1 MYRLSSKPEKLSFD
15 WIFDR
20 ISQEEVYVRYLGFCE
35 LNKKFTSP
43 LRNDA
48 KADCNFFWRE
58 NVLFFKDFAQN
69 KAYTCIGVIM
79 HIKSISF
86 WDALNEVYDSF
97 IGNKPSTFFINKK
110 IERKDKEYK
119 DVQVKIQPFTVGDRE
134 YLKTFGLTSELCKE
148 YKVFGISHYWIN
160 GDLKYAY
167 STYNPCIGYYFNGK
181 WKLYHYKADNY
192 RFIGNTSHSDLQG
205 YDQLDWTGEL
215 CIVTKSMKDAI
226 LYRRFGINAVAP
238 HSESLSAWKDKIPVL
253 QKRFAKVIINF
264 DNDNAGVRAT
274 NEVLKE
280 FELDVFY
287 LPEEKDISDYYKKFG
302 FEQTKKLL
310 EQFNE
315 PKPNIRH

>member
-1 MYRLSSKPEKLSFD
+1 MYSLPSKPEKLSFD

-20 ISQEEVYVRYLGFCE
+20 ITQEEVYVHYLGFCA

-48 KADCNFFWRE
+48 KADCSFFWRE

-69 KAYTCIGVIM
+69 KVYTCIGIVMI
-79 HIKSISF
+79 IKSISF
-86 WDALNEVYDSF
+86 WDALDEVYNSF
-97 IGNKPSTFFINKK
+97 IGNKPTTFFINKK

-119 DVQVKIQPFTVGDRE
+119 DIQTKIQLFTNVDKE
-134 YLKTFGLTSELCKE
+134 YLKSFGLTSDLCKE
-148 YKVFGISHYWIN
+148 YKVFSISHYWIN
-160 GDLKYAY
+160 GDLKY
-167 STYNPCIGYYFNGK
+167 TYNTYIGYYFNGK
-181 WKLYHYKADNY
+181 WKLYHYKSSNF
-192 RFIGNTSHSDLQG
+192 RFVGNTSHSDLQG
-205 YDQLDWTGEL
+205 YDQLDWTGEV
-215 CIVTKSMKDAI
+215 CIITKSMKDVI

-238 HSESLSAWKDKIPVL
+238 HSEALSVWKDKIPVL

-264 DNDNAGVRAT
+264 DNDNAGIRAT

-302 FEQTKKLL
+302 FNQTKQLL
-310 EQFNE
+310 KQFNE
-315 PKPNIRH
+315 CN